1 MSPTLPPKEGSTL
14 GESWVVA
21 SSLLEK
27 DKSNKESKR
36 KPASEENSAAESMT
50 TSASSVSGPELIM
63 PSIYEMPISETSWV
77 APEMRSKG
85 QSSPKSLKR
94 RHKTSSPKDRT
105 KEKPKTRKQDEH
117 VVAQETETH
126 QEDGIIRRVLN
137 TVQNERV
144 SLIRLAI
151 NIVLFLAIA
160 HLLVLPELVSQHQSL
175 CSIKSISRL
184 YPISCVPPHPEPQTN
199 LPSRYETVISSQ
211 TQLESLFNA
220 TLREMKPLTS
230 TLKQSETLLHDMQKK
245 LKSAY
250 PGTRHELDLEFEG
263 CWQAIRAATKKFDNL
278 NADMQSAVDSLLA
291 TGALNTQSTQSRPSS
306 WPSQLD
312 VAKNARFSTQMLR
325 RKQYLDQ
332 LTSRMRS
339 KTDSLS
345 ADLAALDDHLESIEN
360 TVNRQR
366 KQTVAP
372 DSLGGHYFS
381 SFLSVLPDRVGSF
394 FQPPGQN
401 SPPTPSPEQALLKM
415 FQDAVVHHRPV
426 VDMVGNL
433 SSRLQGLQRLK
444 GV

>member
-27 DKSNKESKR
+27 DKPNKTSKQ
-36 KPASEENSAAESMT
+36 KPVREGNNPAESMT
-50 TSASSVSGPELIM
+50 TSTSFVSGPELIM

-77 APEMRSKG
+77 APDMRSKG
-85 QSSPKSLKR
+85 QTSPKLLKR
-94 RHKTSSPKDRT
+94 RHKTSPKDPT
-105 KEKPKTRKQDEH
+105 KQNPKIGNQNEH
-117 VVAQETETH
+117 VVAHTTETH
-126 QEDGIIRRVLN
+126 QEDGIIRRALN
-137 TVQNERV
+137 AVQNERV
-144 SLIRLAI
+144 SLIRFAI

-160 HLLVLPELVSQHQSL
+160 HLLLLPELVSQYRSL
-175 CSIKSISRL
+175 CSIRPISRL
-184 YPISCVPPHPEPQTN
+184 YPISCLSPHPEPQTN

-211 TQLESLFNA
+211 IQLESLFNA

-230 TLKQSETLLHDMQKK
+230 TLKQSETMLHDTQKK
-245 LKSAY
+245 LKSTY
-250 PGTRHELDLEFEG
+250 PGTKHELDLEFEG

-278 NADMQSAVDSLLA
+278 NADIQSAVDSLLA
-291 TGALNTQSTQSRPSS
+291 TGALNTKTAQWRPS

-312 VAKNARFSTQMLR
+312 VAKDARFSTQMLR

-332 LTSRMRS
+332 LASRMRS
-339 KTDSLS
+339 KTDSLF

-381 SFLSVLPDRVGSF
+381 SFLSVLPDSIGSF

-426 VDMVGNL
+426 VNTVRNL
-433 SSRLQGLQRLK
+433 SSRLQSLQRLK